1 MKKHLRK
8 ALSAFLGTAILLS
21 GMGAFAQTPMQIE
34 WSGDYSDNT
43 KPTVTVSF
51 VSPAEYVQEITAVIY
66 DKDIANPATSD
77 YVRIAEVTTSDK
89 EKKDLVFNITNAFSE
104 TDGAYTIRLKG
115 NGHKKDECI
124 DSASLY
130 VIKPGAIP
138 GILNDFKNTAIF
150 ETTLSKVM
158 DALQLDAEADGARR
172 AKRIEIMINMQA
184 NDFGGGFATLEDV
197 RLAWK
202 ISDTIAYITD
212 AGSTAEGIKER
223 VENNASLIG
232 ADTQNADYIAFIDD
246 ACAEILAY
254 SSEYNQN
261 GGVKSLK
268 DLRGILNQYIGLNA
282 VNAASEETLYGV
294 FEGYKNYFELPT
306 ESFNKYNNF
315 SRENKDKALRLINN
329 KNFAKNADLV
339 TAFVNGVAAAETAA
353 PTTTTPPVIVIPPTG
368 GGTSGSSGG
377 GASLSTPP
385 VSAPTTPEAAKTP
398 SFKDV
403 PSNHWAYSSVT
414 TLAQKGIINGYDDDT
429 FKPNNKVTR
438 EEFVKMIVGATGLV
452 VADTACD
459 FADVPENAWFYE
471 YVASAFAAG
480 VVSGIDETTFGVGR
494 NITRQ
499 DVAVIAARILDYL
512 KPGAYTAAETTLT
525 DIDSVSDYAVQSVK
539 LLNNM
544 GIINGYD
551 DGSFMPRN
559 ELTRAE
565 AAAIISKLAE
575 SL

>member
-1 MKKHLRK
+1 MNKYFTK
-8 ALSAFLGTAILLS
+8 ALSAFLGTAMLLS
-21 GMGAFAQTPMQIE
+21 GTSVFAQTPMQIE

-66 DKDIANPATSD
+66 DKDIANPTTTD

-89 EKKDLVFNITNAFSE
+89 EKKDIVFNITNAFSE
-104 TDGAYTIRLKG
+104 TDGAYTVRLKG

-124 DSASLY
+124 DSAPLY

-138 GILNDFKNTAIF
+138 GILNDFKNTSVFAS
-150 ETTLSKVM
+150 TLDKVM
-158 DALQLDAEADGARR
+158 DALQLEAEENGTRHT
-172 AKRIEIMINMQA
+172 KRIDIMINMQT

-223 VENNASLIG
+223 IENNASLIG
-232 ADTQNADYIAFIDD
+232 VDTQNGDYTAFIDD
-246 ACAEILAY
+246 ASADILAY
-254 SSEYNQN
+254 SAEYNAN
-261 GGVKSLK
+261 AGVKSLK
-268 DLRGILNQYIGLNA
+268 DLRDILNQYIGLNA

-294 FEGYKNYFELPT
+294 FEGYKEYFELPA
-306 ESFNKYNNF
+306 ESLNKYNAYGL
-315 SRENKDKALRLINN
+315 ENKEKALRFLNK
-329 KNFAKNADLV
+329 KNFTKNADLV
-339 TAFVNGVAAAETAA
+339 TAFVNGVAAAETAE
-353 PTTTTPPVIVIPPTG
+353 PTLSTPPVIIIPPTSGGAG
-368 GGTSGSSGG
+368 GGTGG

-385 VSAPTTPEAAKTP
+385 VSAPTTPDAPKTP
-398 SFKDV
+398 SFNDV
-403 PSNHWAYSSVT
+403 PTNHWAYSAVT
-414 TLAQKGIINGYDDDT
+414 TLAQKGIINGYDDNT

-452 VADTACD
+452 KAGTACD
-459 FADVPENAWFYE
+459 FADVPETAWFYE
-471 YVASAFAAG
+471 YVASAYDVG

-512 KPGAYTAAETTLT
+512 KPGVYTASETTLT
-525 DIDSVSDYAVQSVK
+525 DIDTVSDYAQNSVK
-539 LLNNM
+539 LLNSM

-551 DGSFMPRN
+551 DGSFMPHN

-575 SL
+575 CL